1 MCIHGYVESE
11 FCIFPTDCTSSQ
23 SIIVGELKV
32 QRNAEII
39 NTTSFDYPSLIHTHT
54 LKVSVHHLQKL
65 VGMCR
70 TSLCRSNALGLAFQ
84 RFLES
89 G

>member
-11 FCIFPTDCTSSQ
+11 FCMFPTDCTSSQ

-39 NTTSFDYPSLIHTHT
+39 NTTSFDYPALPRFFFKTKSKFINP
-54 LKVSVHHLQKL
+54 SP
-65 VGMCR
+65 
-70 TSLCRSNALGLAFQ
+70 SNAI
-84 RFLES
+84 
-89 G
+89 